1 MFFVKKVGLIARLSG
16 KMGSMGG
23 LFKNLKFLIF
33 FAKLRRFYLEKCA
46 SRAFGPNYL
55 KFCISADSEISSA
68 LTGDFAQV
76 GNFLS
81 NFCSVKNRLNFGLVS
96 PAKLVKICNIICE
109 NKRAYLNSLLD
120 FNLIERR
127 KNAL

>member
-1 MFFVKKVGLIARLSG
+1 
-16 KMGSMGG
+16 MGG

-33 FAKLRRFYLEKCA
+33 FANLRRFYLEKCA
-46 SRAFGPNYL
+46 SRAFGPNYF

-81 NFCSVKNRLNFGLVS
+81 SFCGVEIRLNFGLVS
-96 PAKLVKICNIICE
+96 PAKFVKICNIICE
-109 NKRAYLNSLLD
+109 NERAYLCSLSDL
-120 FNLIERR
+120 NLIERR